1 MKKIILFL
9 HGYGSNGSD
18 LITLKDYI
26 NHDPNK
32 TEFISPNA
40 PEPCEFNYFGYQW
53 FPLRDRTP
61 LEIESGL
68 KTGFGY
74 LNSIIEKICIDYS
87 VQSSDISLVG
97 FSQGSML
104 STYYGLTSGRDFYN
118 IISLSG
124 SLPKIIL
131 DKLEIKNTS
140 TTFEIFHGKQDDV
153 VDYHQAIETNEF
165 LRGLNFKSKLVLD
178 ENCSHSISPLALNM
192 INQSYLSWVL

>member
-18 LITLKDYI
+18 LISLKNYI
-26 NHDPNK
+26 KHNPDN

-53 FPLRDRTP
+53 FPLNERTP

-68 KTGFGY
+68 KTGFNY
-74 LNSIIEKICIDYS
+74 LNSIVEKICSDFS
-87 VQSSDISLVG
+87 VQTLNISLVG

-104 STYYGLTSGRDFYN
+104 ATYYGLTSGKNFYN

-131 DKLEIKNTS
+131 DKLDIKKS
-140 TTFEIFHGKQDDV
+140 TTAYEIFHGKQDDV
-153 VDYHQAIETNEF
+153 VNFNQAKETYEF
-165 LRGLNFKSKLVLD
+165 IQNLKLKSKLVLD

-192 INQSYLSWVL
+192 INQSYQTWI